1 MPDIDKTVMPR
12 LKKESLLFLYL
23 FLAGILLLPIA
34 IYFIGFTLFGEYSG
48 TGFSAFYGS
57 LHSSLRSGELAVWFL
72 VLSPY
77 LILQLIRGAVFT
89 LRQLD
94 RTAR

>member
-1 MPDIDKTVMPR
+1 

-23 FLAGILLLPIA
+23 FLVGILLLPIA
-34 IYFIGFTLFGEYSG
+34 IYFIGYALFGEYSG
-48 TGFSAFYGS
+48 TGFPAFYGS

-77 LILQLIRGAVFT
+77 LIVQLIRGAVYALHQVERNT
-89 LRQLD
+89 E
-94 RTAR
+94 

>member
-1 MPDIDKTVMPR
+1 MST

-34 IYFIGFTLFGEYSG
+34 VYLIGYALFGEYSG

-77 LILQLIRGAVFT
+77 LIFQLIRGTIYT
-89 LRQLD
+89 LR
-94 RTAR
+94 RVERAAK

>member
-1 MPDIDKTVMPR
+1 MPS

-34 IYFIGFTLFGEYSG
+34 IYSIGYALFGEYSG

-77 LILQLIRGAVFT
+77 LILQIIRGAIYT
-89 LRQLD
+89 LRRVD
-94 RTAR
+94 RTAK